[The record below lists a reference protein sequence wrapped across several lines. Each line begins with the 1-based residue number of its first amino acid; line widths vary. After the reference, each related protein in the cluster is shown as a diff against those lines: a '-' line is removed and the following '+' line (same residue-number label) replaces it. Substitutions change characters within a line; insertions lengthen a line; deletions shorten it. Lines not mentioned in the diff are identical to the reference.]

1 MQAGKTNKTTHCV
14 LFQLN
19 APMEFATCK
28 SQVSCRATREALH
41 KVSGSREA
49 LNTVSE
55 SREALIKVSGSREAL
70 NKVSGSSVVSRDK
83 RSAQH
88 EQNCNSTKTNNTSV
102 FRVFVFA

>member
-49 LNTVSE
+49 LH
-55 SREALIKVSGSREAL
+55 KVSVHDEDGQHARTEVASHL
-70 NKVSGSSVVSRDK
+70 TSFGSSEKSENGVSFKAD
-83 RSAQH
+83 
-88 EQNCNSTKTNNTSV
+88 
-102 FRVFVFA
+102 

>member
-1 MQAGKTNKTTHCV
+1 
-14 LFQLN
+14 
-19 APMEFATCK
+19 MEFATCK

-49 LNTVSE
+49 VNKVSESREALIKVSE

>member
-1 MQAGKTNKTTHCV
+1 
-14 LFQLN
+14 
-19 APMEFATCK
+19 MEFATCK

-49 LNTVSE
+49 LNKVSE
-55 SREALIKVSGSREAL
+55 SREVLI
-70 NKVSGSSVVSRDK
+70 KVSGSSVVSRDK